1 MLSDAFRKFSL
12 SECIYQRYQNLS
24 FLPKK
29 LPQENLNIYNHIDA
43 INKVLLCKFA
53 LNMAICKTN

>member
-1 MLSDAFRKFSL
+1 MLSENLVFL
-12 SECIYQRYQNLS
+12 SVYIKDIKTCLFYQ
-24 FLPKK
+24 KK